1 MVGRKSFWVWM
12 LIAAFWIIFDQT
24 SKYYAELLL
33 EFARPIEVF
42 PFFNWTLLYN
52 EGAAFSFLSD
62 AGGWQR
68 WFFSILAGTVSVVI
82 AVWLWKLPQHEKLN
96 GFALSCVLGGAV
108 GNLIDRVRLGHV
120 VDFLDFYYQNSHW
133 PAFNVAD
140 VAIVCGVILMLLDGF
155 INKESK

>member
-12 LIAAFWIIFDQT
+12 LIAAFWIIFDQS

-33 EFARPIEVF
+33 EFARPVEVS

-68 WFFSILAGTVSVVI
+68 WFFAVLAGVVSVVI
-82 AVWLWKLPQHEKLN
+82 AVWLWKLPAEDKWN

-133 PAFNVAD
+133 PAFNIAD